1 MSASPSSAS
10 AALLAHARPAPATA
24 PDDGTRPAGSDDP
37 TPPTPTSTS
46 TPTSTP
52 TTDPGP
58 ADLRLVRAVDV
69 AADPQLF
76 GEFLDHVQALEE
88 EVLMESIGLPEL
100 VTTAAE
106 RRAGWE
112 SDPHHRR
119 DLALAVGGDACLG
132 CAIVVAPLRDNLDSA
147 DVAVDVLPGLVP
159 ETAAAVDDLL
169 WSHVDAVVAAA
180 GRTVLYADEQH
191 PDHPDDN
198 CSATALGTPDT
209 HPDGARPEDGVEPGG
224 ARLDLGR
231 GPGGTRPLRRLAPGH
246 GALFADDPAVL
257 RLESRGFRLVQIE
270 RFAVL
275 PVSDVPAP
283 EVPAGLRAH
292 SWVGDAPAHLLD
304 ALTHLLTVFEATIPV
319 GEADFEPVVYTPERV
334 RDEDRLNR
342 ARGIT
347 AYGTVLLRADD
358 GAPLGVT
365 VFRVGDGREF
375 GFQEYTVTVPEARGR
390 GCAVLLKRLNAGHLR
405 ASAPEVE
412 RVYTWNAAENAPMLA
427 INDRVGFRTLGMTG
441 IWQRGGR

>member
-1 MSASPSSAS
+1 MSASPAPSS
-10 AALLAHARPAPATA
+10 AALLAHARPAP
-24 PDDGTRPAGSDDP
+24 DDGTRPAESGDPARP
-37 TPPTPTSTS
+37 TPATG
-46 TPTSTP
+46 
-52 TTDPGP
+52 PGS
-58 ADLRLVRAVDV
+58 ADLRLLRAADV

-76 GEFLDHVQALEE
+76 GEFLDHVQAIEE

-132 CAIVVAPLRDNLDSA
+132 CAVVVAPLRDNLDSA
-147 DVAVDVLPGLVP
+147 DVAVDVLPGLAP

-169 WSHVDAVVAAA
+169 WAHVDAVVSEV

-191 PDHPDDN
+191 PDHPDAN
-198 CSATALGTPDT
+198 YSAAALGRPAA
-209 HPDGARPEDGVEPGG
+209 HFDGARPEVGSDSGTARPDPGA

-275 PVSDVPAP
+275 PVGDVPAP

-292 SWVGDAPAHLLD
+292 SWVGDVPAHLLD
-304 ALTHLLTVFEATIPV
+304 ALAHLLTVFEATIPV
-319 GEADFEPVVYTPERV
+319 GEADFEPVVHTPERV
-334 RDEDRLNR
+334 RDEDRLTR

-347 AYGTVLLRADD
+347 AFGTVLLRADD

-365 VFRVGDGREF
+365 VFRVGEGREF
-375 GFQEYTVTVPEARGR
+375 GFQESTVTVPEARGR
-390 GCAVLLKRLNAGHLR
+390 GYAVLLKRLNAGHLR